1 MLGQYLITFREVL
14 EAALVVSIVTAYMLR
29 TEKLH
34 LTRYIWWGVG
44 LATVASVAS
53 GLAVALAYG
62 GLSEASEKL
71 FEGLAALVAVAVLT
85 TMIVWMALAG
95 RRVEQDIRERT
106 REAVEG
112 GTVMGLVAFA
122 FVMVFR
128 EGFETVLF
136 LTPFASSDPPGT
148 LFGLLLGIATALAI
162 SYAIFRL
169 GVRID
174 LRRFFYLSSVLLVL
188 LAAGLAGYGVHEL
201 LEYGETQGA
210 EAGWLGGSA
219 YRLDVSPDS
228 PLHHKGTVGSVF
240 AVMFGY
246 TVSMEWLRAIVHA
259 AYLAI
264 FLPLVVTAYRRPDLL
279 ERLARGLRALVRR
292 QADPGPS
299 VTCPEALPG
308 DR

>member
-29 TEKLH
+29 TDQLH
-34 LTRYIWWGVG
+34 LTRYIWWGVA
-44 LATVASVAS
+44 LATGASVAA
-53 GLAVALAYG
+53 GLAVALVYG

-136 LTPFASSDPPGT
+136 LAPFAASDPSGT
-148 LFGLLLGIATALAI
+148 VYGLTLGLVTAGAI

-174 LRRFFYLSSVLLVL
+174 LRRFFHLSSVLLVL

-201 LEYGETQGA
+201 LEYGEATGA
-210 EAGWLGGSA
+210 GAGWLGQSA
-219 YRLDVSPDS
+219 YRLDIPADS

-259 AYLAI
+259 VYLAI

-279 ERLARGLRALVRR
+279 GRLVVRMRALVRR
-292 QADPGPS
+292 PADPSPAGGR
-299 VTCPEALPG
+299 PEACAG